1 MKSIASLVATI
12 IHNPVSGS
20 YEFSSDFDH
29 RYDIR
34 KNPNVYIE
42 LYRTIYV
49 IIDIIEPIGISER
62 CLLYSSIIHYNCS
75 L

>member
-29 RYDIR
+29 RYDAC
-34 KNPNVYIE
+34 E
-42 LYRTIYV
+42 LLLYNICLNR
-49 IIDIIEPIGISER
+49 DIINT
-62 CLLYSSIIHYNCS
+62 CTLYYIA
-75 L
+75 